1 MSVINKMLRDLEQRQ
16 HSSTAASPAI
26 LRRADNSRWL
36 FALSIVCLVLVA
48 ALGALWYQQQASGAV
63 SVGQSA
69 PLPEQA
75 SADPVEQHEV
85 LTEVVDIDAQTA
97 AVSALPPRPA
107 PVIALTEPALHAE
120 PVATDTA
127 SASSERA
134 VGQADVATASAQPVA
149 VVASLAEPV
158 VQNHRAG
165 QLHISSEQLSPQQQA
180 QRLQQKA
187 LTAEHSGQLPQAL
200 QLWQQYQQNKPDDA
214 QGYLAQARLLQA
226 LGQAP
231 QAETVLQQALQHGIV
246 DVNIQLLLAQRAAQ
260 QQQWQQA
267 NAYLPDH
274 FTLALYPDYYGLKAT
289 VQQQLGDHVAAGQW
303 FSQLLIIQPQ
313 QAKWWLGAAI
323 SFDALAQ
330 KQQAHRHY
338 QQALQWGG
346 SLSDASRNY
355 IQQRLIATE

>member
-16 HSSTAASPAI
+16 HSSTTSSPAI
-26 LRRADNSRWL
+26 LRRSDSSRWL
-36 FALSIVCLVLVA
+36 TALSIVSLLLLA
-48 ALGALWYQQQASGAV
+48 ALCMLWYQQQASV
-63 SVGQSA
+63 SPPDLQSATTPVEPVEQPVVMAEVVDNEPQVAALSA
-69 PLPEQA
+69 PLPRPETVSDVTTQPAYRTELATENTAESTVEQA
-75 SADPVEQHEV
+75 
-85 LTEVVDIDAQTA
+85 VVQAEDDI
-97 AVSALPPRPA
+97 
-107 PVIALTEPALHAE
+107 
-120 PVATDTA
+120 
-127 SASSERA
+127 
-134 VGQADVATASAQPVA
+134 ASAQPVLA
-149 VVASLAEPV
+149 VAALTEPV
-158 VQNHRAG
+158 AQSRRAG
-165 QLHISSEQLSPQQQA
+165 QLHISSEQLSPEQQA

-187 LTAEHSGQLPQAL
+187 MTAEHSGQLPQAL

-289 VQQQLGDHVAAGQW
+289 VQQQLGEHVAAGQW

-330 KQQAHRHY
+330 KQQAHHHY